1 MTAEFVRDAAATCA
15 IFGFFAM
22 VWFGWAHEAPPARLR
37 RPLAVGLAGSV
48 VAMVLGGILTWRYWS
63 DGTVFDGQTSP
74 RYGIIVGIEFAVAAA
89 GALLLTRRA
98 RQELIPAW
106 IAIVVGLHLLPLA
119 VVLSYPVLAVVAVL
133 VTAGGLAALPLA
145 RRLQMAVSA
154 VTGVASG
161 SVLLAAAA
169 YSAATIALF

>member
-22 VWFGWAHEAPPARLR
+22 VWFGWAHAAPPARLR
-37 RPLAVGLAGSV
+37 LPLALGLAGSV
-48 VAMVLGGILTWRYWS
+48 VAMVAGGLLTWRYWS
-63 DGTVFDGQTSP
+63 DGTVFDEQTSP
-74 RYGIIVGIEFAVAAA
+74 RYGIIVAIEFAVAAA
-89 GALLLTRRA
+89 GALLLARRR
-98 RQELIPAW
+98 RQDLIPAW

-133 VTAGGLAALPLA
+133 ITAGGVVALPLA
-145 RRLQMAVSA
+145 RRLRVEISA

-161 SVLLAAAA
+161 TVLLAAAG
-169 YSAATIALF
+169 YSAATIALI